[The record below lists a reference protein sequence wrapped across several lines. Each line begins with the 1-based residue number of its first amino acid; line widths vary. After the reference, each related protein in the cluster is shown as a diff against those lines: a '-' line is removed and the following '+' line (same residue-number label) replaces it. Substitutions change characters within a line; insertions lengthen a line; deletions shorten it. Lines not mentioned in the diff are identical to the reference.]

1 MSSRSCTRQPSD
13 SKGDASAHPS
23 LLGVKLIKRLSACTF
38 ASTHHHTITP
48 SHHATVTSAGNSTG
62 RWERQQ
68 ALKESV
74 SHAITLGFKDIQI
87 RLLQTDF
94 KGMMSAVPDSLK
106 ADLQRKPDEA
116 ASKIQNRIE
125 NLAGKRIPGKGK
137 K

>member
-1 MSSRSCTRQPSD
+1 MQISEAR
-13 SKGDASAHPS
+13 
-23 LLGVKLIKRLSACTF
+23 
-38 ASTHHHTITP
+38 HHTITP
-48 SHHATVTSAGNSTG
+48 CHRYLGGNSTG